1 MPVSVAQPLGPLSA
15 LDAEILAFWKLKNR
29 YDHINL
35 FMSNFN
41 ALCRELTGAEEPS
54 EAGAETELHLASE
67 SQEVSLSLDASH
79 ASTLD
84 LDLGRLNVATD
95 EIEIV
100 GAEEPQQPA
109 VASPELAISESEDAS
124 TVTLGS
130 TQSSPV
136 LDLDQEAS
144 SPDIESSGPTVD
156 LDEPSPPPEAEAI
169 ETAAPV
175 SSPVEPADIEP
186 TSPSFEIM
194 SSSAP
199 SSPFIVMVDEKPD
212 SSASSS
218 ATQSPLIVS
227 VDESAVDSPGCSSL
241 QSPGSE
247 DTLWKIVRK
256 SGNYYCRFQTSSRGP
271 FGSLEEARAAI
282 RDSALID

>member
-100 GAEEPQQPA
+100 GAEDPVPEQP
-109 VASPELAISESEDAS
+109 VSPELGDSEDAS

-130 TQSSPV
+130 TQSSPA

-144 SPDIESSGPTVD
+144 SPDLESSGPTVD
-156 LDEPSPPPEAEAI
+156 LDEPSPPPEPEAI
-169 ETAAPV
+169 ETAGNV
-175 SSPVEPADIEP
+175 EIDEPA
-186 TSPSFEIM
+186 SPSFEMI

-212 SSASSS
+212 SSTSSS

-227 VDESAVDSPGCSSL
+227 VDESAVSSPGSSSL
-241 QSPGSE
+241 QSPSSE
-247 DTLWKIVRK
+247 DDTLWKIVRK

-271 FGSLEEARAAI
+271 FSSLEEARAAI

>member
-79 ASTLD
+79 TSTLD
-84 LDLGRLNVATD
+84 LDLGRLNAATD

-109 VASPELAISESEDAS
+109 VASPELGDSEDAS

-144 SPDIESSGPTVD
+144 SPDLESSGPTVD
-156 LDEPSPPPEAEAI
+156 LDQPSPPPEPEAI
-169 ETAAPV
+169 ETAGN
-175 SSPVEPADIEP
+175 VETAEL
-186 TSPSFEIM
+186 TSPSFEMM

-199 SSPFIVMVDEKPD
+199 SSPFIVMVDEKPE
-212 SSASSS
+212 SPESSS

-227 VDESAVDSPGCSSL
+227 VDESAVDSPGSSSL

-282 RDSALID
+282 RDSALMDQ